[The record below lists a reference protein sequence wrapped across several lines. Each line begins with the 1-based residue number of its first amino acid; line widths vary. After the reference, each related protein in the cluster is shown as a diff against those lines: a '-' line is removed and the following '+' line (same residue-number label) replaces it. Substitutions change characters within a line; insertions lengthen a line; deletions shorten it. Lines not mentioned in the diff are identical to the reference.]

1 MPCSV
6 CKQHGH
12 NKRTC
17 EQQKP
22 EAKTE
27 KKEKGKKGKKQK
39 HKKKAC
45 NKEQNKEQAEQKEE
59 EQLKSHEDCAI
70 CLCNCSKDTKC
81 CQLECGHVFHTSCIF
96 TWFEKHDTCP
106 MCRMQVKQMKKRE
119 RKVRLPSVNIV
130 AAMERM
136 VVETGVPTHE
146 LSKHQYVK
154 AVYMM
159 IKIQLESLS
168 YNEYENLLQI
178 EEYEPDDL

>member
-27 KKEKGKKGKKQK
+27 KKQKEKKQKEKKQKEKKQKEKKQK

-136 VVETGVPTHE
+136 VVET
-146 LSKHQYVK
+146 
-154 AVYMM
+154 YMM
-159 IKIQLESLS
+159 IKMRLESLS

-178 EEYEPDDL
+178 DEDDPDDL

>member
-27 KKEKGKKGKKQK
+27 KKQKEKKQKEKKQK

-136 VVETGVPTHE
+136 VVET
-146 LSKHQYVK
+146 
-154 AVYMM
+154 YMM
-159 IKIQLESLS
+159 IKMRLESLS

-178 EEYEPDDL
+178 DEDDPDDL

>member
-27 KKEKGKKGKKQK
+27 KKQKEKKQK

-136 VVETGVPTHE
+136 VVET
-146 LSKHQYVK
+146 
-154 AVYMM
+154 YMM
-159 IKIQLESLS
+159 IKMRLESLS

-178 EEYEPDDL
+178 EEDDPDDL